1 MLHSSGALRNV
12 HAHELYHQRSQVN
25 KIRECPSHPAI
36 VVTHT
41 DAPQLY
47 VWHVGRQRNRLGDK
61 VRPCAWRASPALQ
74 APPNRGQGSRQKWFW
89 PSAKLQNPFCTLL
102 FLANKLSKYPQNS
115 ALIKASEHN
124 WCDISAIDTLPCTSN
139 SCESEIAD

>member
-1 MLHSSGALRNV
+1 MLHSWGALHNV
-12 HAHELYHQRSQVN
+12 HAHELYLQRLQVN

-61 VRPCAWRASPALQ
+61 VRPCARSAPPALQ
-74 APPNRGQGSRQKWFW
+74 APSNCRNTNRLLYS
-89 PSAKLQNPFCTLL
+89 PFL
-102 FLANKLSKYPQNS
+102 
-115 ALIKASEHN
+115 
-124 WCDISAIDTLPCTSN
+124 
-139 SCESEIAD
+139 